1 MKNFFHILSICA
13 IALFCGCETIDEADR
28 FVGPVEFTPKKNVL
42 IEDFTGQ
49 KCLNCPTASEAV
61 KSLQDLYG
69 KEHVIA
75 VAIHGGSM
83 SLPNSKP
90 GGLATPTGEEYNKHW
105 GIDSW
110 PKGLVDRNA
119 ANPTGGATNY
129 TSWAAQVI
137 QRLVEEPKV
146 EIAVSDATYNADS
159 LKLNIKVDLATKDK
173 LNGKVQVWLT
183 ENNIVALQ
191 ALPSGGYDTKYVHNH
206 VFRAAV
212 NGTWG
217 EDVVLGKGEE
227 TSLTYTVDL
236 NGQKWVRENL
246 AVVAF
251 VYNDQEGVLQ
261 VVEQHVH

>member
-227 TSLTYTVDL
+227 TSLSYTVDL
-236 NGQKWVRENL
+236 NGQKWVPENL

>member
-28 FVGPVEFTPKKNVL
+28 FVGPVEVISKKNVL

-49 KCLNCPTASEAV
+49 RCLNCPIASMTI
-61 KSLQDLYG
+61 KSLQDICG

-83 SLPNSKP
+83 SLPSSNER
-90 GGLATPTGEEYNKHW
+90 GLATPTGEAYNKHW

-110 PKGLVDRNA
+110 PCGLVDRNA
-119 ANPTGGATNY
+119 ANPDGGTTDY

-137 QRLVEEPKV
+137 DCIVEEPKV
-146 EIAVSDATYNADS
+146 DIAVSNATYDKDS
-159 LKLNIKVDLATKDK
+159 LKLNIAVDLAAKEK
-173 LNGKVQVWLT
+173 INGHVQVWII
-183 ENNIVALQ
+183 ENNIE
-191 ALPSGGYDTKYVHNH
+191 GYQVMPDGTHNMAYIHNH

-212 NGTWG
+212 NGEWG
-217 EDVVLGKGEE
+217 EPLTLGKNDK
-227 TSLTYTVDL
+227 TTVKYAVDL
-236 NGQKWVRENL
+236 SGEKWVPENL

-251 VYNDQEGVLQ
+251 VYNEKEGVLQ

>member
-1 MKNFFHILSICA
+1 MKKIFNILTIFA
-13 IALFCGCETIDEADR
+13 IALFSACDTIDEDDR
-28 FVGPVEFTPKKNVL
+28 FIGPVEFTPKKNVL

-75 VAIHGGSM
+75 VAIHGGAMSM
-83 SLPNSKP
+83 STSN
-90 GGLATPTGEEYNKHW
+90 GIGLATETGEEYNKYW

-110 PKGLVDRNA
+110 PKGMVDRNA
-119 ANPTGGATNY
+119 ANPAGGATNY

-146 EIAVSDATYNADS
+146 DIAVSNATYDKDS
-159 LKLNIKVDLATKDK
+159 LKLNIAVDLATKDK

-236 NGQKWVRENL
+236 NGQKWVPENL
-246 AVVAF
+246 SVVAF

>member
-1 MKNFFHILSICA
+1 MKKIFNILSIFA
-13 IALFCGCETIDEADR
+13 IALFCACDTIDEDDR
-28 FVGPVEFTPKKNVL
+28 FIGPVEFTPKKNVL

-75 VAIHGGSM
+75 VAIHGGAMSM
-83 SLPNSKP
+83 STSNGK
-90 GGLATPTGEEYNKHW
+90 GLATETGEEYNKYW

-110 PKGLVDRNA
+110 PKGMVDRNA
-119 ANPTGGATNY
+119 ANPAGGATNY

-146 EIAVSDATYNADS
+146 EIAVSNATYNADS
-159 LKLNIKVDLATKDK
+159 LQLNITVDLATKEK
-173 LNGKVQVWLT
+173 LNGNVQVWLT
-183 ENNIVALQ
+183 ESNIV
-191 ALPSGGYDTKYVHNH
+191 GYQVMPDGTHNTKYTHNH

-212 NGTWG
+212 NGEWG
-217 EDVVLGKGEE
+217 EPVTLGKNEE
-227 TSLTYTVDL
+227 TSVNYTVDL
-236 NGQKWVRENL
+236 SGEKWVPENL
-246 AVVAF
+246 SVVAF
-251 VYNDQEGVLQ
+251 VYNEKEGVLQ

>member
-1 MKNFFHILSICA
+1 MKKIFNILTIFA
-13 IALFCGCETIDEADR
+13 IALFSACDTIDEDDR
-28 FVGPVEFTPKKNVL
+28 FIGPVEFTPKKNVL

-49 KCLNCPTASEAV
+49 RCLNCPTASEAV

-83 SLPNSKP
+83 SMPSSN
-90 GGLATPTGEEYNKHW
+90 GFGLATETGEEYNKYW

-110 PKGLVDRNA
+110 PKGMVDRNA
-119 ANPTGGATNY
+119 ANPAGGATNY

-146 EIAVSDATYNADS
+146 EIAVSNATYDADS
-159 LKLNIKVDLATKDK
+159 LKLNITVDLATKEK

-183 ENNIVALQ
+183 QNDIV
-191 ALPSGGYDTKYVHNH
+191 GYQVMPDGSHNMEYTHNH

-227 TSLTYTVDL
+227 ASLTYTVDL
-236 NGQKWVRENL
+236 NGQEWVPENL

>member
-1 MKNFFHILSICA
+1 MKKIFNILTIFA
-13 IALFCGCETIDEADR
+13 IALFSACDTIDEDDR
-28 FVGPVEFTPKKNVL
+28 FIGPVEFTPKKNVL

-49 KCLNCPTASEAV
+49 RCLNCPTASEAV

-83 SLPNSKP
+83 SMPSSN
-90 GGLATPTGEEYNKHW
+90 GVGLATETGEEYNKYW

-119 ANPTGGATNY
+119 ANPAGGATNY

-146 EIAVSDATYNADS
+146 EIAVSNATYNADS
-159 LKLNIKVDLATKDK
+159 LQLNITVDLATKEK
-173 LNGKVQVWLT
+173 LNGNVQVWLT
-183 ENNIVALQ
+183 ESNIV
-191 ALPSGGYDTKYVHNH
+191 GYQVMPDGTHNMAYTHNH

-212 NGTWG
+212 NGEWG
-217 EDVVLGKGEE
+217 EPVTLGKNEE
-227 TSLTYTVDL
+227 TSVNYTVDL
-236 NGQKWVRENL
+236 SGEKWVPENL
-246 AVVAF
+246 SVVAF
-251 VYNDQEGVLQ
+251 VYNEKEGVLQ

>member
-1 MKNFFHILSICA
+1 MKKFFHILSICA
-13 IALFCGCETIDEADR
+13 IALFCSCETIDEADR

-49 KCLNCPTASEAV
+49 RCQNCPIASEAV

-75 VAIHGGSM
+75 VAIHGGSL
-83 SLPNSKP
+83 SLPTTTSV
-90 GGLATPTGEEYNKHW
+90 GLATPTGEEYNKYW

-110 PKGLVDRNA
+110 PKGMVDRNA
-119 ANPTGGATNY
+119 ANPAGGATNY

-183 ENNIVALQ
+183 ENNIVGYQ
-191 ALPSGGYDTKYVHNH
+191 AMPDGPPNTKYTHNH
-206 VFRAAV
+206 VFRTAV

-236 NGQKWVRENL
+236 NEQKWVPENL

-251 VYNDQEGVLQ
+251 VYNDKEGVLQ

>member
-49 KCLNCPTASEAV
+49 RCLNCPIASEAV

-83 SLPNSKP
+83 SLPNTTP
-90 GGLATPTGEEYNKHW
+90 VGLATPTGEEYNKHW

-146 EIAVSDATYNADS
+146 DIAVSNATYDKDS
-159 LKLNIKVDLATKDK
+159 LKLNITVDLAAKEK
-173 LNGKVQVWLT
+173 INGHVQVWII
-183 ENNIVALQ
+183 ENNIV
-191 ALPSGGYDTKYVHNH
+191 GYQVMPDGSNNMAYTHNH
-206 VFRAAV
+206 VFRTAV
-212 NGTWG
+212 NGEWG
-217 EDVVLGKGEE
+217 EPLTLGKNDK
-227 TSLTYTVDL
+227 TTVQYAVDL
-236 NGQKWVRENL
+236 SGEKWVPENL

-251 VYNDQEGVLQ
+251 VYNEKEGVLQ